1 MTATNSCASHPLSI
15 EAHRGEV
22 PGRWLWT
29 VKWLLV
35 VPHVVV
41 LAVLWMVFAA
51 LTLAVGAVIGAVL
64 FLVTALFT
72 KANEIEAGHLDE
84 VDAGIGVTR
93 R

>member
-1 MTATNSCASHPLSI
+1 
-15 EAHRGEV
+15 
-22 PGRWLWT
+22 
-29 VKWLLV
+29 
-35 VPHVVV
+35 
-41 LAVLWMVFAA
+41 
-51 LTLAVGAVIGAVL
+51 VL